1 MKPDRLQP
9 RAGMTDRQQ
18 ASRPAPRAGAAEG
31 GVIGKSDDRI
41 DSPESNQGVAETGL
55 LGGAVTGSEQR
66 KRRRPEPSPVQR
78 ALGLLTRREH
88 SRKELTRKLTDRG
101 VERAEAA
108 AAIEKLCDAGWQD
121 DARFAQSLVRSRAN
135 AGYGPIRIRAEL
147 GTHGLDREAVAAA
160 MESFDGDWATNAR
173 DLIRRRFG
181 QGIATD
187 RARQRKA
194 AAMLVRRGF
203 AADHIRTALRC
214 DPED

>member
-1 MKPDRLQP
+1 M
-9 RAGMTDRQQ
+9 
-18 ASRPAPRAGAAEG
+18 
-31 GVIGKSDDRI
+31 GKSDDSI
-41 DSPESNQGVAETGL
+41 DLPESNQGLAETAPVVSG
-55 LGGAVTGSEQR
+55 VTGPERR
-66 KRRRPEPSPVQR
+66 KRRRPEPTPLQR

-160 MESFDGDWATNAR
+160 MDSFDGDWATNAQ
-173 DLIRRRFG
+173 DLVRRRFG
-181 QGIATD
+181 RGIATD

-194 AAMLVRRGF
+194 ADMLVRRGF